1 MSILTE
7 DRPQARELT
16 SNPSP
21 IRAAKTPS
29 AFAPKAPKAA
39 QRRGGRARSGL
50 AAVAVVTAVVVG
62 MLMLGGYVASQLFH
76 PFKTVS
82 VDRTPPP
89 VMVALKDLSTF
100 KAASGDYEVLVDT
113 EKDVKYLPS
122 WLAGERTLFVGM
134 GSVDAV
140 VDFRNLGPST
150 ITVSP
155 DRMGASII
163 LPPAT
168 LEPANIDFNNSHVA
182 SRKRGLKERLTAPF
196 VDDPTNDQPLYAA
209 AAAKMD
215 AAAAAG
221 ELQARAQA
229 NTTEM
234 ITRLLKGVGYTSV
247 AVRYEGAPVT
257 GPVSVISLAPSP
269 SA

>member
-1 MSILTE
+1 MSILTD

-16 SNPSP
+16 PDSSP
-21 IRAAKTPS
+21 FRSPKTPS
-29 AFAPKAPKAA
+29 AFAPKAPKTA
-39 QRRGGRARSGL
+39 RTRGGRAGRGL
-50 AAVAVVTAVVVG
+50 AGLAVVTAVVVG
-62 MLMLGGYVASQLFH
+62 MLMLGGFVASKLFQ

-89 VMVALKDLSTF
+89 VLVALKDLSTF
-100 KAASGDYEVLVDT
+100 KAASGDYEVLVDI

-140 VDFRNLGPST
+140 VDFRNLGPNT

-155 DRMGASII
+155 DRFGATII

-168 LEPANIDFNNSHVA
+168 LEPATIDFNKSRVA
-182 SRKRGLKERLTAPF
+182 SRDAGALTKIGRNF
-196 VDDPTNDQPLYAA
+196 GDDPTNDQPLYAA

-229 NTTEM
+229 NTTDM
-234 ITRLLKGVGYTSV
+234 ITRLLNGVGYTTV
-247 AVRYEGAPVT
+247 TVRYEGTPVS
-257 GPVSVISLAPSP
+257 GPVSVTSVSPSP

>member
-1 MSILTE
+1 MTILTDE
-7 DRPQARELT
+7 RPHARELT
-16 SNPSP
+16 PNTSP
-21 IRAAKTPS
+21 IRSPKTPA
-29 AFAPKAPKAA
+29 AFAPKAPKVARA
-39 QRRGGRARSGL
+39 RGGRAGRGL
-50 AAVAVVTAVVVG
+50 AGLAVVTAVVLG
-62 MLMLGGYVASQLFH
+62 MLMLGGYVASKLFQ

-140 VDFRNLGPST
+140 VDFRNLGPNT
-150 ITVSP
+150 ITVTP
-155 DRMGASII
+155 DRFGAVIV

-168 LEPANIDFNNSHVA
+168 LEPATIDFTKSHVA
-182 SRKRGLKERLTAPF
+182 SRTAGIGTKLGRMLSP
-196 VDDPTNDQPLYAA
+196 DPTNDQPLYAA

-221 ELQARAQA
+221 ELPARAQA
-229 NTTEM
+229 NTTDM
-234 ITRLLKGVGYTSV
+234 ITRLLKGVGYTTV
-247 AVRYEGAPVT
+247 TVRYEGSPVT
-257 GPVSVISLAPSP
+257 GPVSVTSVSPSP